1 MSYYKQKFEAA
12 AEDLDAAEVRFA
24 SAIENVKEALLEH
37 DDEIE
42 YLEYRNKILARE
54 RDAADENNILLLIL
68 VFVAYVSGI
77 LIGKFTSSK

>member
-1 MSYYKQKFEAA
+1 MSYYKQKFEEA

-42 YLEYRNKILARE
+42 YLEYKNKVLRQEREFAYRNV
-54 RDAADENNILLLIL
+54 LL
-68 VFVAYVSGI
+68 FVMIAYVCG
-77 LIGKFTSSK
+77 LIVGRYTSFK

>member
-1 MSYYKQKFEAA
+1 MSYYKQKFEEA

-54 RDAADENNILLLIL
+54 RDAADDNNIILLIL